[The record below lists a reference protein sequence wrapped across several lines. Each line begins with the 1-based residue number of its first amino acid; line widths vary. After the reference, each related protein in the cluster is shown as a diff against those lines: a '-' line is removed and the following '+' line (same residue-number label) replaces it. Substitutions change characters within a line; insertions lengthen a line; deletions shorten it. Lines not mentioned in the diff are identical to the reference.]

1 MRMITPRKMRL
12 EVNVG
17 QIGLMGKAYTVLEA
31 IWEDREIN

>member
-12 EVNVG
+12 EGNVE
-17 QIGLMGKAYTVLEA
+17 QIGQMGNAYTVLEA